1 MSEEKDKKEET
12 NVSHIDEQRIKK
24 LQVQGH
30 YVSLLEEFDR
40 LKAKLL
46 YGYDMDKQEAHKLIT
61 LTKYFLKN
69 AHSEG
74 FRLHVQYIYD
84 KYIKEYDL

>member
-1 MSEEKDKKEET
+1 MSDDDKK
-12 NVSHIDEQRIKK
+12 NVISLDDLRVKK
-24 LQVQGH
+24 LQVTGH

-69 AHSEG
+69 PHSEA
-74 FRLHVQYIYD
+74 FKLHVQYIYD
-84 KYIKEYDL
+84 KYIKEFDL